1 MSSEDPIIDLDNG
14 GFFRQCETG
23 TILSK
28 YKQLE
33 EYKLS
38 YADVEDPSR
47 DAVTDFVDVISEYL
61 IANSTTDVKALQ
73 DTTFLNDILSEVTT
87 KKVPIL
93 TDKTNPFLFR
103 AVIKH
108 GGGNVLTDL
117 LNPRQRTL
125 NQIVRLYKA
134 EIRKKIYRKVLA
146 EKEVDTSKMAYLNEE
161 AMPDFSEKITQDF
174 TKCINN
180 LKKNPEAVKQVLQE
194 EEVKSNPGISRALL
208 DLPNKLVVYPTQVLL
223 TPIVS
228 VMKSLHSN
236 DSYCYKVFMSHFSKV
251 EKTKKSLFSRTVG
264 RVSKSVSR
272 GIDTIGLPVQR
283 ILTSFY
289 GLFNICLKM
298 AHERE
303 LLFFT
308 EILNIS
314 NPADIEKKNKNAEL
328 LNAMFFITKMSEI
341 IYSSGLCFMNT
352 FTATGAH
359 YAVSKSLKSVGSLF
373 SSTRKGGKKHKRK
386 TYRKKI
392 HGGADAGT
400 IVILILIILLI
411 LVLCSN
417 SSGTCP
423 VIWLLA
429 FSQ

>member
-1 MSSEDPIIDLDNG
+1 MSSEEPIDINNG

-28 YKQLE
+28 YRQLK
-33 EYKLS
+33 EYKLF
-38 YADVEDPSR
+38 YAEDEGHLS

-73 DTTFLNDILSEVTT
+73 NTTFLNEILSEATT

-108 GGGNVLTDL
+108 GGGNALTDL

-161 AMPDFSEKITQDF
+161 AMPDFSEKIIQDF
-174 TKCINN
+174 TKCIND
-180 LKKNPEAVKQVLQE
+180 LKKNPDVVGEALQE
-194 EEVKSNPGISRALL
+194 KEVKSNPGISQALL

-228 VMKSLHSN
+228 VMKLLQSN

-251 EKTKKSLFSRTVG
+251 EKTKKSFISRTVG
-264 RVSKSVSR
+264 RLSKSVSR

-314 NPADIEKKNKNAEL
+314 DPADIEKKNKNAEL

-359 YAVSKSLKSVGSLF
+359 YAVSKSLKSVGSLL

-417 SSGTCP
+417 TSSPCP
-423 VIWLLA
+423 LILLLA
-429 FSQ
+429 LD